1 TSRRARPPRGTGP
14 PRRRPRGT
22 TTARR
27 GPPSRSASSSS
38 RRWPPP
44 RPGSSSPAAT
54 PARALATDGPR
65 GPVATRTLQPGQ
77 GRLHRGGANE
87 AYQARSLCLLT
98 SKRPVVQPSLG
109 HGAGTGEH
117 AGPCRLLA
125 CPGGEL
131 IAEGPDSVGE
141 TAWERECPRLP
152 VFLRSPKARRRW
164 PSRLSLACVCHTE
177 EVTDSIPAAQAD
189 QRPVLHRRHRSFVVL
204 SPARSDRPVSTSR
217 PLH

>member
-1 TSRRARPPRGTGP
+1 GRGP
-14 PRRRPRGT
+14 PRRRPRWT

-27 GPPSRSASSSS
+27 GPPSRPASSSC
-38 RRWPPP
+38 RRWTPPP
-44 RPGSSSPAAT
+44 PGSYSPAART
-54 PARALATDGPR
+54 ARALATDGPR
-65 GPVATRTLQPGQ
+65 MPISSRTVPPEK
-77 GRLHRGGANE
+77 GRLRRRRVHE
-87 AYQARSLCLLT
+87 AFQTRSLCLLT

-164 PSRLSLACVCHTE
+164 PSRLSLACVFHTE
-177 EVTDSIPAAQAD
+177 EVTDSIPASQAD